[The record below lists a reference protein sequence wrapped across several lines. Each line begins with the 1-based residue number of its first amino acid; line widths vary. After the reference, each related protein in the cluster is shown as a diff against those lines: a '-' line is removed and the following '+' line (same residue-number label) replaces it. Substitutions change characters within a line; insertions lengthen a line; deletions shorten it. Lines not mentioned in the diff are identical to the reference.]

1 MRDAAPGPQRRATRA
16 DVARRAGVSDAVVT
30 YTLNGGAP
38 VARATAE
45 RVLQAVADLGY
56 QPNQAARA
64 LKSGSSRT
72 LGLILPDGPDP
83 VFANPLFTEFAN
95 AVEGAARRR
104 GYALYMTPT
113 PPDQAA
119 VVSRLNDFATRQVDG
134 VLVVPGEGSLD
145 PDVLDRIG
153 IPWLQLNTVHDHDG
167 VESIGVDLFAGAV
180 LATEHLAAHGHR
192 RIAFVGENDERE
204 PRYRGWR
211 AACERLGVEPGPALD
226 THYTREGGYAA
237 GLELAAL
244 SPVPAAVFA
253 ASDLIALGVLR
264 ALHERGIRLPQD
276 VAVVS
281 FDGSWEAE
289 YSWPA
294 LTSVRQPIEEMAEAA
309 VAAILAPSAPTER
322 RHRVFGGE
330 LILRASCGTHE
341 PASSAGG

>member
-1 MRDAAPGPQRRATRA
+1 MREAAPGPQRRATRA

-64 LKSGSSRT
+64 LKSGSAHT

-83 VFANPLFTEFAN
+83 VFENPFFTEFAN
-95 AVEGAARRR
+95 AVEAAARRR

-113 PPDQAA
+113 PPDQTS
-119 VVSRLNDFATRQVDG
+119 VVTRLNDFATRQVDG

-153 IPWLQLNTVHDHDG
+153 IPWLQLNTVHEQVG
-167 VESIGVDLFAGAV
+167 VDSIGADLLGGAV
-180 LATEHLAAHGHR
+180 LATEHLIAHGHR
-192 RIAFVGENDERE
+192 QVAFVGEIDERE
-204 PRYRGWR
+204 PRYRGWL
-211 AACERLGVEPGPALD
+211 ATCERLGVERGPALPSE
-226 THYTREGGYAA
+226 YNRQSGYAA
-237 GLELAAL
+237 GLEIAAMDR
-244 SPVPAAVFA
+244 PPAAVFA

-264 ALHERGIRLPQD
+264 ALHERGVSVPDD
-276 VAVVS
+276 VALVS

-294 LTSVRQPIEEMAEAA
+294 LTSVRQPIEEMAEAS
-309 VAAILAPSAPTER
+309 VAAILDRTAPDER
-322 RHRVFGGE
+322 RHRMFRGE
-330 LILRASCGTHE
+330 LVLRASCGVHR
-341 PASSAGG
+341 PA